1 MLCASW
7 RCVGFDVDGGD
18 AEYLVVPAVNCL
30 PIPDAM
36 SFDTAALSTDMIGT
50 QYSAQQRLGVSGND
64 TVAVFGIGPM
74 GAAAILVAK
83 ARGARVLAVDVL
95 DTRLAMAAELG
106 ADELIDSRVVDP
118 AGRILELTGGE
129 GADVGLECSGNPL
142 GQNAALD
149 AARRFGS
156 VAFIGES
163 RSTTIDPSNQFIR
176 KMLTVIGAWYFASWE
191 YPEIADF
198 IIAHHLPV
206 ERLITHRF
214 SLDQAGEAFRMFH
227 ARETE
232 KAVFNP

>member
-1 MLCASW
+1 
-7 RCVGFDVDGGD
+7 
-18 AEYLVVPAVNCL
+18 VPAVNCL
-30 PIPDAM
+30 PILDAM

-50 QYSAQQRLGVSGND
+50 QYSTQKRLGVSGND

-83 ARGARVLAVDVL
+83 ARGARVLAVDIL
-95 DTRLAMAAELG
+95 DTRLAMAAKLG
-106 ADELIDSRVVDP
+106 ADALIDSRVVDP
-118 AGRILELTGGE
+118 ASQIRELTGGE
-129 GADVGLECSGNPL
+129 GADMGLECSGSPA

-176 KMLTVIGAWYFASWE
+176 KLLTVIGAWYFASWE

-198 IIAHHLPV
+198 IIAHDLPV
-206 ERLITHRF
+206 EQLITHRF
-214 SLDQAGEAFRMFH
+214 SLDQAAEAFRMFH

-232 KAVFNP
+232 KAIFNP